1 MKKRKKIFIT
11 LCITVLFIAIVYR
24 TDAVLEQYGETVL
37 KNSVYARVNVRIKDY
52 ATDNAHMFNGLVTH
66 QFDKNGTL
74 RSIEL
79 NSGNLAALQSGLE
92 SEILY
97 SIASIHSEGFNVPLG
112 NLMGSKL
119 FSGRGPEIK
128 IKTMPLSTLEC
139 STVNDFESVGINHT
153 IHKLALIF
161 TVSFKAAYPFGD
173 TVFENRFQVTLCE
186 SIIIGEVP
194 LVYVN

>member
-1 MKKRKKIFIT
+1 MKKRKIIFI
-11 LCITVLFIAIVYR
+11 LFCIITLFIAIAYR

-37 KNSVYARVNVRIKDY
+37 KNSVYARVNSQIKYY
-52 ATDNAHMFNGLVTH
+52 ATDNTHMFNSLVTH
-66 QFDKNGTL
+66 QFDENGTL

-92 SEILY
+92 SEILR
-97 SIASIHSEGFNVPLG
+97 SIAEIHSEGFNVPMG
-112 NLMGSKL
+112 NLIGSKL
-119 FSGRGPEIK
+119 FSGRGPHIK
-128 IKTMPLSTLEC
+128 IQTMPLSTLEC
-139 STVNDFESVGINHT
+139 SMVNDFESVGINHT
-153 IHKLALIF
+153 IHKLALVF

-186 SIIIGEVP
+186 NIIIGEVP